1 MKDVFI
7 VKYISIFYEKDAIEL
22 IGVLTMN
29 GEPLAYRMRPTT
41 IDEIVGQKDII
52 GPNTSLYKMI
62 KNGFVPSMLLYG
74 EPGIGKTSIAFAIAG
89 TTSIPFIALNATTA
103 GKKDVEAVVDE
114 TRLTGKVIL
123 FLDEIHRFNKAQQDY
138 LLPHVERG
146 DIILI
151 GATTENPFHD
161 VNPAI
166 RSRCGQIKQLTRLT
180 TDNIKELLNKALQDE
195 QKGLGKLSIKITD
208 EQIDK
213 ISFGS
218 NGDARKSLTLLE
230 SIVYASPRESSTYLI
245 DDEIIQDMIGRV
257 GVYGDKKGSNFYNL
271 LSSLQKSIRGSDV
284 DAALYYLAHLL
295 ETGDLVAVNRR
306 LLVIAYEDIGL
317 ADTSIGNNVLA
328 AVTSSERLG
337 LPEARIP
344 LSVAVVEM
352 CLSSKSNSAY
362 KALDMAIN
370 DVRNGN
376 VGDIPKHL
384 RDGHY
389 AGAKDLG
396 HVGYK
401 YPHDFPIGTFGGW
414 VQQDY
419 LPTKLL
425 GTKYYRPIEAGEE
438 KRLAGIYKK
447 LEQFKKENK

>member
-1 MKDVFI
+1 
-7 VKYISIFYEKDAIEL
+7 
-22 IGVLTMN
+22 MN
-29 GEPLAYRMRPTT
+29 AEPLAFRMRPSN
-41 IDEIVGQKDII
+41 IDEIVGQKEII
-52 GPNTSLYKMI
+52 GKHTSLYKMI
-62 KNGFVPSMLLYG
+62 NNGYVPSMLLYG
-74 EPGIGKTSIAFAIAG
+74 EPGIGKTSIAYAIAG
-89 TTSIPFIALNATTA
+89 TTNIPFIALNATTS

-138 LLPHVERG
+138 LLPHVENG
-146 DIILI
+146 AIVLI

-180 TDNIKELLNKALQDE
+180 ENDLQELLRRAIQDE
-195 QKGLGKLSIKITD
+195 KKGLGKLSIEITD
-208 EQIDK
+208 EQIKK
-213 ISFGS
+213 IASGAG
-218 NGDARKSLTLLE
+218 GDARKSLTLLE
-230 SIVYASPRESSTYLI
+230 SIVYSSNKENDTYLVH
-245 DDEIIQDMIGRV
+245 DDIISDLIGKI

-295 ETGDLVAVNRR
+295 EIGDLVAVNRR
-306 LLVIAYEDIGL
+306 LLVIAFEDIGL
-317 ADTSIGNNVLA
+317 ANTAIGTNVLS
-328 AVTSSERLG
+328 AVTASERLG

-344 LSVAVVEM
+344 LSVAVIEM

-362 KALDMAIN
+362 KALDQAIS
-370 DVRNGN
+370 DIREGK

-389 AGAKDLG
+389 AGSKVLG

-401 YPHDFPIGTFGGW
+401 YPHDTPIGTFGGW
-414 VQQDY
+414 IKQDY
-419 LPTKLL
+419 LPSNLK
-425 GTKYYRPIEAGEE
+425 GTKYYHPIEAGEE
-438 KRLAGIYKK
+438 KRLAAIYKK
-447 LEQFKKENK
+447 LEDFKKK

>member
-1 MKDVFI
+1 M
-7 VKYISIFYEKDAIEL
+7 
-22 IGVLTMN
+22 IGGNKMSF
-29 GEPLAYRMRPTT
+29 EPLAYRMRPTN

-52 GPNTSLYKMI
+52 GKNTSLYKMI
-62 KNGFVPSMLLYG
+62 KNGYVPSMLLYG
-74 EPGIGKTSIAFAIAG
+74 EPGIGKTSIAYAIAG
-89 TTSIPFIALNATTA
+89 TTKIPFFALNATTS
-103 GKKDVEAVVDE
+103 GKKDVESVVDE
-114 TRLTGKVIL
+114 TRLTGQVIL

-138 LLPHVERG
+138 LLPHVESG

-166 RSRCGQIKQLTRLT
+166 RSRCGQIKQLTRLSSK
-180 TDNIKELLNKALQDE
+180 DILDLLKRALEDE
-195 QKGLGKLSIKITD
+195 KKGLGKKQISIQDYQLEKIAL
-208 EQIDK
+208 
-213 ISFGS
+213 GS

-230 SIVYASPRESSTYLI
+230 SVIRAAPVKNENHIVEDKTI
-245 DDEIIQDMIGRV
+245 EDMIDNV
-257 GVYGDKKGSNFYNL
+257 GVYGDKKGTNFYNL

-284 DAALYYLAHLL
+284 DASLYYLAHLI
-295 ETGDLVAVNRR
+295 ETGDLTALNRR

-317 ADTSIGNNVLA
+317 ANTSVGNNVLA

-344 LSVAVVEM
+344 LSVAVIEM

-362 KALDMAIN
+362 KALDKAIA
-370 DVRNGN
+370 DIKKGK

-389 AGAKDLG
+389 SGSKVLG

-401 YPHDFPIGTFGGW
+401 YPHDYPIGSFGGW
-414 VQQDY
+414 VKQDY
-419 LPTKLL
+419 LPKELL
-425 GTKYYRPIEAGEE
+425 NTQFYTPTQAGEE
-438 KRLAGIYKK
+438 KRLSGIYNK
-447 LEQFKKENK
+447 LNEFKQK

>member
-1 MKDVFI
+1 MI
-7 VKYISIFYEKDAIEL
+7 VY
-22 IGVLTMN
+22 M
-29 GEPLAYRMRPTT
+29 EPLAFRMRPSN

-52 GPNTSLYKMI
+52 GKRTSLYKMI
-62 KNGFVPSMLLYG
+62 KNGYVPSMLLYG
-74 EPGIGKTSIAFAIAG
+74 EPGIGKTSIAYAIAG
-89 TTSIPFIALNATTA
+89 TTNIPFIALNATTA
-103 GKKDVEAVVDE
+103 GKKDVESVVDE

-138 LLPHVERG
+138 LLPHVENG
-146 DIILI
+146 TIILI

-180 TDNIKELLNKALQDE
+180 TEDLQELLQRAIHDE
-195 QKGLGKLSIKITD
+195 KKGLGKLSIKITE
-208 EQIDK
+208 EQIQK
-213 ISFGS
+213 IAFGAG
-218 NGDARKSLTLLE
+218 GDARKSLTLLE
-230 SIVYASPRESSTYLI
+230 SIVYSSNKENDSYIVLDEVINDLI
-245 DDEIIQDMIGRV
+245 ENV

-284 DAALYYLAHLL
+284 DASLYYLAHLL

-317 ADTSIGNNVLA
+317 AKTSVGANVLA
-328 AVTSSERLG
+328 AVTASERLG

-362 KALDMAIN
+362 KALDKAMADI
-370 DVRNGN
+370 RSGK
-376 VGDIPKHL
+376 VGEIPKHL

-389 AGAKDLG
+389 AGSKVLG
-396 HVGYK
+396 HVGYQ
-401 YPHDFPIGTFGGW
+401 YPHDTPIGTFGGW
-414 VQQDY
+414 VKQEY
-419 LPTKLL
+419 LPENLR
-425 GTKYYRPIEAGEE
+425 GTKYYEPIEAGEE
-438 KRLAGIYKK
+438 KRLAAIYQK
-447 LEQFKKENK
+447 LEDFKKK

>member
-1 MKDVFI
+1 
-7 VKYISIFYEKDAIEL
+7 
-22 IGVLTMN
+22 MN
-29 GEPLAYRMRPTT
+29 GEPLAYRMRPTN

-52 GPNTSLYKMI
+52 GKHTSLYKMI
-62 KNGFVPSMLLYG
+62 KNGYVPSMLLYG
-74 EPGIGKTSIAFAIAG
+74 EPGIGKTSIAYAIAG
-89 TTSIPFIALNATTA
+89 TTKIPFIALNATTA
-103 GKKDVEAVVDE
+103 GKKDVENVVEE

-180 TDNIKELLNKALQDE
+180 VEDLQELLKRALHDE
-195 QKGLGKLSIKITD
+195 KKGLGKLSIQITD
-208 EQIDK
+208 EHIQK
-213 ISFGS
+213 IAFGS

-230 SIVYASPRESSTYLI
+230 SIVYASRKDNDTYI
-245 DDEIIQDMIGRV
+245 VEDETINDMIGNV

-295 ETGDLVAVNRR
+295 ETGDLTAVNRR

-317 ADTSIGNNVLA
+317 ANTSVGNNVLA
-328 AVTSSERLG
+328 AVTASERLG

-352 CLSSKSNSAY
+352 CLSPKSNSAY
-362 KALDMAIN
+362 KALDKAI
-370 DVRNGN
+370 DDIRKGK
-376 VGDIPKHL
+376 VGEIPKHL
-384 RDGHY
+384 RDAHY
-389 AGAKDLG
+389 AGSKELG

-401 YPHDFPIGTFGGW
+401 YPHDYPIGTFGGW

-419 LPTKLL
+419 LPSNLK
-425 GTKYYRPIEAGEE
+425 GTKYYQPIEAGEE
-438 KRLAGIYKK
+438 KRLAAIYKK
-447 LEQFKKENK
+447 LEEFKNRK